1 MTAVEWLVEQIC
13 VDVPMYNDDGNE
25 TNVEY
30 WCAYRSS
37 FDLSNFIN
45 KAKEMEKYQ
54 IENAFYKGIQE
65 QTARALINSLNTSPE
80 EYYNKTFKNK

>member
-25 TNVEY
+25 PNIEY
-30 WCAYRSS
+30 WNAYKSS

-45 KAKEMEKYQ
+45 KAKEMEKEQ
-54 IENAFYKGIQE
+54 IIDAYETSHISMM
-65 QTARALINSLNTSPE
+65 TAKQ
-80 EYYNKTFKNK
+80 YYNETFKNK

>member
-25 TNVEY
+25 ANVEY
-30 WCAYRSS
+30 WNAYKSS

-45 KAKEMEKYQ
+45 KAKELEKQQ
-54 IENAFYKGIQE
+54 ITDAFKKGQE
-65 QTARALINSLNTSPE
+65 STLKLS
-80 EYYNKTFKNK
+80 